1 MASEAELVYKLRDEV
16 QTLGNYD
23 THKLEELLDEIKLN
37 INRLFGEDS
46 DTYIKQVDS
55 IKFIPVKSYYVIT
68 ARQEEESCWETGR
81 KKLLKLL
88 EHIGEDLTTGKTSRI
103 ATKSN
108 KYVSEIRIQELKAI
122 KSEHF
127 DMIKLI
133 RLCEEINVA
142 HDNNLHLA
150 TIMLLRAI
158 LDHVP
163 PIFSKTTFNEFASQY
178 GKKSFKDQM
187 QHLQNGARKIADD
200 HLHSPIRK
208 EEILPTDIQVYFPQN
223 LDSLLAEVIRVLR
236 TE

>member
-1 MASEAELVYKLRDEV
+1 MASEAELVDTLINEV
-16 QTLGNYD
+16 QTLCNQD
-23 THKLEELLDEIKLN
+23 TDKLEELVNKIKLN

-46 DTYIKQVDS
+46 DTYIKQFDS

-68 ARQEEESCWETGR
+68 ARQEEELCWENGK

-88 EHIGEDLTTGKTSRI
+88 ENIGEDLKNGKTSRI
-103 ATKSN
+103 ATKSG

-122 KSEHF
+122 KSQHF
-127 DMIKLI
+127 DLTKLI

-150 TIMLLRAI
+150 TIMLVRAI

-163 PIFSKTTFNEFASQY
+163 PIFSKRTFNEFASQY

-187 QHLQNGARKIADD
+187 HHLENGARKIADD

-208 EEILPTDIQVYFPQN
+208 KEILPTHLQVYFAQT
-223 LDSLLAEVIRVLR
+223 LDSLLAEVLCVLGAK
-236 TE
+236 